1 MTHPTKQIT
10 TTKKERKIFNPC
22 TPKKISQGKYDKL
35 WKQSFDG
42 YLHYRN
48 MVFFLFEKESEDEIE
63 YYMRFICSKF
73 VITDSYYLEGNEGY
87 SLLMDIR
94 IYGNKGEFNDVLGIS
109 FDAISQ
115 KGIDKLQ
122 NRGLL
127 YNPQRVYEVISL
139 ITGQLMM
146 LEKKKVLRYPGWR
159 KRPDETFSF
168 VGYDSTTYRGF
179 TKLSIS
185 DIKTEENTLRKISA
199 EEHINKINPLIDNV
213 VSLQMFVS
221 MSLSSALI
229 GYLNVADVAQLNTP
243 IAHIYGNSSTGK
255 TTALILAASIWGK
268 PKSDTG
274 LLNSWNAT
282 PAKIQ
287 TNLSNN
293 NGVLFTL
300 NEFGSVMNKNDL
312 TELVY
317 NIAEGTGRDRM
328 YNKNPSIDTWN
339 TFVLSCGEASLF
351 DVLDSKKGLYARVL
365 EFPNIDITLSAKHAD
380 EIKETANS
388 TYGAIGFA
396 FVNFVT
402 DNQEYIVSKYREH
415 SCRIR
420 NRISTFSSISSR
432 VANIFAVIYLAAE
445 IARDILEL
453 KINCQDIETMLLE
466 YHKKTLI
473 EYPSWVVNHGKIMSY
488 VSVNRSL
495 FQDYRNHYS
504 AEGYVEGDMIIFI
517 DLAFDK
523 ICQKLDIDKSLF
535 LAELKDNGVLD
546 CPPDRFYKKKTI
558 SGVTNK
564 VYCIYKD
571 LNTLK
576 TQKSGCL
583 PLSTSSGKK
592 PAQPA
597 VNELNLIEKEE
608 LMSYEFYS

>member
-10 TTKKERKIFNPC
+10 TTKKERKIFNLSH
-22 TPKKISQGKYDKL
+22 PKEISENEYRKL
-35 WKQSFDG
+35 EQKSTDG
-42 YLHYRN
+42 YAYSKDSI
-48 MVFFLFEKESEDEIE
+48 VYIYEDDDKFFKR
-63 YYMRFICSKF
+63 YICSKF
-73 VITDSYYLEGNEGY
+73 EILDSYYLESDDGY
-87 SLLMDIR
+87 SLHMDIR
-94 IYGNKGEFNDVLGIS
+94 IYDTGGMYNDAFGIP
-109 FDAISQ
+109 FDAVSQ

-122 NRGLL
+122 KRGLS

-146 LEKKKVLRYPGWR
+146 LEKKKVLGYPGWR
-159 KRPDETFSF
+159 KRIDETFCF

-185 DIKTEENTLRKISA
+185 TVITEENTLRKISA
-199 EEHINKINPLIDNV
+199 EEHRNKINPLIENT
-213 VSLQMFVS
+213 VSLQMFIS

-229 GYLNVADVAQLNTP
+229 GYLNVADIAQLNTP

-351 DVLDSKKGLYARVL
+351 DVLDRKKGLYARVL

-396 FVNFVT
+396 FVNFVA
-402 DNQEYIVSKYREH
+402 DNQEYVISKYKEH
-415 SCRIR
+415 SSRIR
-420 NRISTFSSISSR
+420 NRISTLSSISSR
-432 VANIFAVIYLAAE
+432 VANVFAVIYLAAE

-453 KINCQDIETMLLE
+453 KVNCQDIETMLLE

-473 EYPSWVVNHGKIMSY
+473 EYPSWIVNHEKLMSY
-488 VSVNRSL
+488 VLANRASFVNVT
-495 FQDYRNHYS
+495 YS
-504 AEGYVEGDMIIFI
+504 SNVQGYDEK
-517 DLAFDK
+517 DK
-523 ICQKLDIDKSLF
+523 ILFLEEPFGRICKRLDIDRLSF
-535 LAELKDNGVLD
+535 LEELKANGALD
-546 CPPDRFYKKKTI
+546 CPPDRFYKR
-558 SGVTNK
+558 K
-564 VYCIYKD
+564 VVNGTSSKFYCVYKD

-576 TQKSGCL
+576 TSKSGSP
-583 PLSTSSGKK
+583 PLSTSLSRK

>member
-351 DVLDSKKGLYARVL
+351 DVLDRKKGLYARVL
-365 EFPNIDITLSAKHAD
+365 EFPNIDITVSAKHAD

-396 FVNFVT
+396 FVNFVA
-402 DNQEYIVSKYREH
+402 DNQKYVVSKYKEH

-420 NRISTFSSISSR
+420 NRISTLSSISSR
-432 VANIFAVIYLAAE
+432 VANYIAVIYLAAE
-445 IARDILEL
+445 IAQDVLGL
-453 KINCQDIETMLLE
+453 KINCKDVEAMLIE
-466 YHKKTLI
+466 YHEKTLI
-473 EYPSWVVNHGKIMSY
+473 EYPSWVVNHEKLMSY
-488 VSVNRSL
+488 VLANRASFVNSSYITNA
-495 FQDYRNHYS
+495 Q
-504 AEGYVEGDMIIFI
+504 GYEEK
-517 DLAFDK
+517 DK
-523 ICQKLDIDKSLF
+523 ILFMEVSFKDICKKLDIDRTTF
-535 LAELKDNGVLD
+535 LEELKAHGVLD
-546 CPPDRFYKKKTI
+546 CLPDRFYKR
-558 SGVTNK
+558 K
-564 VYCIYKD
+564 VVNGTSSKFYCVYKD

-576 TQKSGCL
+576 TSKSGSP
-583 PLSTSSGKK
+583 PLSTSLSRK